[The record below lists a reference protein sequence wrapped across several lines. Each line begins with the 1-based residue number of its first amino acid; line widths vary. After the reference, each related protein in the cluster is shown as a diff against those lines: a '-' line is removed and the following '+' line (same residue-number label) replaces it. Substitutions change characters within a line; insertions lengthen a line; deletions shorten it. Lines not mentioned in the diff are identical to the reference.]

1 MRAVFQSVIVSG
13 ILFAAAGSLVK
24 EARAQEGQIK
34 PLPLPSIGV
43 LPGAPGGAQATF
55 DKNAVELLTYVV
67 EMCRL
72 LGGGMNQLIASAR
85 TAEHLLIEN
94 RDVEK
99 AQLSSISGPRRFP
112 VNNDK
117 ADVSAREGG
126 PGLREMVDDALNG
139 RGAGHGGI
147 QAALT
152 EFRARYRLDQAFALH
167 NDRSPS
173 NVIIANESAQGAV
186 AASAAEVSYKRANA
200 SMGRI
205 NGYIAA
211 LENSND
217 LKSSVDINTRVM
229 IEIAQQI
236 NETLRT
242 QAAIAS
248 LAGSYFMALG
258 ADSGEPAAAIRDLL
272 DFNR

>member
-1 MRAVFQSVIVSG
+1 MRAAFPTVIVSG
-13 ILFAAAGSLVK
+13 ILLAAAGSLVR
-24 EARAQEGQIK
+24 EARAQESQIT
-34 PLPLPSIGV
+34 PAPLPSIGV
-43 LPGAPGGAQATF
+43 VPAAPDGAQVTF
-55 DKNAVELLTYVV
+55 DKNAVELLTYLV

-72 LGGGMNQLIASAR
+72 LGGGMSQLVASAQ

-94 RDVEK
+94 REVGK
-99 AQLSSISGPRRFP
+99 ALLSSISGPKRFP
-112 VNNDK
+112 VNNGK
-117 ADVSAREGG
+117 ADVAAREGG
-126 PGLREMVDDALNG
+126 PSLREMVDDALNG
-139 RGAGHGGI
+139 RGVGPGGI

-167 NDRSPS
+167 NDQHLSK
-173 NVIIANESAQGAV
+173 VIIANGSARGAV
-186 AASAAEVSYKRANA
+186 AASTAEESYKRANA

-205 NGYIAA
+205 TGYITA

-258 ADSGEPAAAIRDLL
+258 AESAEPAAIRDLL

>member
-1 MRAVFQSVIVSG
+1 MRAAFQSVIVSG
-13 ILFAAAGSLVK
+13 ILLAAAGSLVR
-24 EARAQEGQIK
+24 EARAQESQIT
-34 PLPLPSIGV
+34 PAPLPSIGV
-43 LPGAPGGAQATF
+43 LPDAPDGAQVTF

-72 LGGGMNQLIASAR
+72 LGGGMNQLVASAR

-94 RDVEK
+94 RDVGK
-99 AQLSSISGPRRFP
+99 AQLSSISGPKRFP
-112 VNNDK
+112 VNNGK
-117 ADVSAREGG
+117 ADVAAREGG

-139 RGAGHGGI
+139 RGGGPGGI

-152 EFRARYRLDQAFALH
+152 KFRARYHLDQAFALH
-167 NDRSPS
+167 NDQRLSK
-173 NVIIANESAQGAV
+173 VIIANGSAQGAV
-186 AASAAEVSYKRANA
+186 AASTAEESYKRANA

-229 IEIAQQI
+229 IEIVQQL

-258 ADSGEPAAAIRDLL
+258 ADSAEPDAIRDLL